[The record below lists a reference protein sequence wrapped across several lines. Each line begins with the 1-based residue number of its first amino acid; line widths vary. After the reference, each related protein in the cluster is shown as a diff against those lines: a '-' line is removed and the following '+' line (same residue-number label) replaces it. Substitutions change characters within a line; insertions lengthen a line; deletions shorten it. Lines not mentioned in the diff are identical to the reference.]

1 MDDPLIVAVRL
12 GLYVTIGAVF
22 GISLFALYGL
32 PAADLRAL
40 PLRAIVGVGAGGG
53 LVLSSLGICALAA
66 GMAATPLAALKA
78 DDLRAMIG
86 MAGGIGQAWEARALA
101 LAALIALAALVR
113 SRRANAWAGTLLG
126 AVALGSLAWNGHGAA
141 TEGLVGNVHLIAD
154 VAHLLAAGA
163 WLGALGA
170 LAIVLGRTRE
180 AATHKD
186 LRDAHRAFSGFSV
199 AGTAIVAMIVVT
211 GLINSW
217 ALVGPDHVLGLT
229 DTLYGRLLL
238 AKLALFVAMLGLAA
252 LNRFRLTPAL
262 EGTAHDPRAAIGALR
277 RSLAFETAAA
287 LTILALVAWLGTLM
301 PPTEM

>member
-32 PAADLRAL
+32 PLAGLRVL
-40 PLRAIVGVGAGGG
+40 PLRAIAGFGAGVGLG
-53 LVLSSLGICALAA
+53 LSLLGFAALAA

-86 MAGGIGQAWEARALA
+86 MEGIGQAWEARTLA

-113 SRRANAWAGTLLG
+113 SRRATAWAGALLG
-126 AVALGSLAWNGHGAA
+126 AVALGSLAWNGHGVA
-141 TEGLVGNVHLIAD
+141 TEGQFGNVHLVAD
-154 VAHLLAAGA
+154 IAHLLAAGA

-180 AATHKD
+180 QASDVDA
-186 LRDAHRAFSGFSV
+186 AHRALAGFSV
-199 AGTAIVAMIVVT
+199 AGTAIVATVVIT
-211 GLINSW
+211 GLTNSW

-238 AKLALFVAMLGLAA
+238 AKLVLFVAMLGLAA
-252 LNRFRLTPAL
+252 LNRFHLTPAL
-262 EGTAHDPRAAIGALR
+262 EGAAHDPRAAIRSLR

-301 PPTEM
+301 PPGDI

>member
-32 PAADLRAL
+32 PLAGLRVL
-40 PLRAIVGVGAGGG
+40 PLRAIAGFGAGVGLG
-53 LVLSSLGICALAA
+53 LSLLGFAALAA

-86 MAGGIGQAWEARALA
+86 MEGIGRAWEARTLA

-113 SRRANAWAGTLLG
+113 SRRATAWAGALLG
-126 AVALGSLAWNGHGAA
+126 AVALGSLAWNGHGVA
-141 TEGLVGNVHLIAD
+141 TEGQFGNVHLVAD
-154 VAHLLAAGA
+154 IAHLLAAGA

-180 AATHKD
+180 QASDVDA
-186 LRDAHRAFSGFSV
+186 AHRALAGFSV
-199 AGTAIVAMIVVT
+199 AGTAIVATVVIT
-211 GLINSW
+211 GLTNSW

-238 AKLALFVAMLGLAA
+238 AKLVLFVAMLGLAA
-252 LNRFRLTPAL
+252 LNRFHLTPAL
-262 EGTAHDPRAAIGALR
+262 EGAAHDPRAAIRSLR

-301 PPTEM
+301 PPGDI

>member
-1 MDDPLIVAVRL
+1 MDDPLIVAIRL
-12 GLYVTIGAVF
+12 GLYVAIGAVF
-22 GISLFALYGL
+22 GIPLFALYGL
-32 PAADLRAL
+32 SASELRAL
-40 PLRAIVGVGAGGG
+40 PIRAIVGVGAGVG
-53 LVLSSLGICALAA
+53 LGLSALGIAALAA

-86 MAGGIGQAWEARALA
+86 MEGIGQAWEARTLA
-101 LAALIALAALVR
+101 LVALIILAALVR
-113 SRRANAWAGTLLG
+113 SRRTNAWAGTLLG

-141 TEGLVGNVHLIAD
+141 TEGQFGNVHLVAD
-154 VAHLLAAGA
+154 IAHLLAAGA

-170 LAIVLGRTRE
+170 LAIVLSRTRAE
-180 AATHKD
+180 ATRKD
-186 LRDAHRAFSGFSV
+186 VRVAHRALAGFSV
-199 AGTAIVAMIVVT
+199 AGTAIVATIVVT
-211 GLINSW
+211 GFVNSW
-217 ALVGPDHVLGLT
+217 LLVGPDHVLGLT

-262 EGTAHDPRAAIGALR
+262 ENIAREPRAAIGALR
-277 RSLAFETAAA
+277 RSLAVETAAA

>member
-1 MDDPLIVAVRL
+1 
-12 GLYVTIGAVF
+12 VF

-32 PAADLRAL
+32 PLAGLRVL
-40 PLRAIVGVGAGGG
+40 PLRAIAGFGAGVGLG
-53 LVLSSLGICALAA
+53 LSLLGFAALAA

-86 MAGGIGQAWEARALA
+86 MEGIGRAWEARTLA

-113 SRRANAWAGTLLG
+113 SRRATAWAGALLG
-126 AVALGSLAWNGHGAA
+126 AVALGSLAWNGHGVA
-141 TEGLVGNVHLIAD
+141 TEGQFGNVHLVAD
-154 VAHLLAAGA
+154 IAHLLAAGA

-180 AATHKD
+180 QASDVDA
-186 LRDAHRAFSGFSV
+186 AHRALAGFSV
-199 AGTAIVAMIVVT
+199 AGTAIVATVVIT
-211 GLINSW
+211 GLTNSW

-238 AKLALFVAMLGLAA
+238 AKLVLFAAMLGLAA
-252 LNRFRLTPAL
+252 LNRFHLTPAL
-262 EGTAHDPRAAIGALR
+262 EGAAHDPRAAIRSLR

-301 PPTEM
+301 PPGDI

>member
-12 GLYVTIGAVF
+12 GLYVAIGAVF

-32 PAADLRAL
+32 PAADLRVL
-40 PLRAIVGVGAGGG
+40 PLRAIVGVGAGVG
-53 LVLSSLGICALAA
+53 LVLSSIGICALAA

-86 MAGGIGQAWEARALA
+86 MGGIGQAWKVRTLA

-113 SRRANAWAGTLLG
+113 SRRANAWAGALLG
-126 AVALGSLAWNGHGAA
+126 TVALGSLAWNGHGAA
-141 TEGLVGNVHLIAD
+141 TEGPVGNVHLVAD

-186 LRDAHRAFSGFSV
+186 LRAVHRAFAGFSV
-199 AGTAIVAMIVVT
+199 AGTAIVATIVLT

-217 ALVGPDHVLGLT
+217 VLVGPDHVLGLT

-252 LNRFRLTPAL
+252 LNRFRFTPAL
-262 EGTAHDPRAAIGALR
+262 EGTMHDPRAAIAALR
-277 RSLAFETAAA
+277 RSLAVETAAA

-301 PPTEM
+301 PPTAM

>member
-32 PAADLRAL
+32 PVAGLRVL
-40 PLRAIVGVGAGGG
+40 PLRAIVGFGAGVG
-53 LVLSSLGICALAA
+53 LGLSLLGFAALAA

-86 MAGGIGQAWEARALA
+86 MEGIGRAWEARTLA

-113 SRRANAWAGTLLG
+113 SRRATAWAGALLG
-126 AVALGSLAWNGHGAA
+126 AVALGSLAWNGHGVA
-141 TEGLVGNVHLIAD
+141 TEGQFGNVHLVAD
-154 VAHLLAAGA
+154 IAHLLAAGA

-180 AATHKD
+180 QASDVDA
-186 LRDAHRAFSGFSV
+186 AHRALAGFSV
-199 AGTAIVAMIVVT
+199 AGTAIVATVVIT
-211 GLINSW
+211 GLTNSW

-238 AKLALFVAMLGLAA
+238 AKLVLFAAMLGLAA
-252 LNRFRLTPAL
+252 LNRFHLTPAL
-262 EGTAHDPRAAIGALR
+262 EGAAHDPRAAIRSLR

-301 PPTEM
+301 PPGDI